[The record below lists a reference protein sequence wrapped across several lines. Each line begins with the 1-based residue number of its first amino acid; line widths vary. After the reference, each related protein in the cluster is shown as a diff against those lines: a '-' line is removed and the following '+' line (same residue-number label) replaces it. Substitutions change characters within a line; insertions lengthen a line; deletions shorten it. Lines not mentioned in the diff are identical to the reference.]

1 MNKMVS
7 IRSVTT
13 ISLQLLKDCVNRLPL
28 EQWLPKRKSRL
39 GRKGYSARSLFLAYL
54 LKIREN
60 IPYDTVLARKLRENE
75 TYRKFCGFKR
85 NTIPSHDTVS
95 RFIKQLTPRRL
106 QTIFLRID
114 ALLTENHAFA
124 LDELALD
131 ATDTLS
137 NPRNKH
143 HPDPEAGYGHKTDG
157 ERFHGYWAVFVAGSK
172 TELLRAMEVVPANVH
187 QSMPAQKLFGQL
199 AHQDLCGATI
209 LVADSAYDD
218 KKTYA
223 RAIELGLVPL
233 IAYNPKHAKI
243 KTFTKLKPS
252 NWRKRCL
259 GSEGFLLRQKYYT
272 KRGAVE
278 RYQST
283 FKNILNGRAVP
294 VRGLYKVTC
303 YLLGLSILSQLY
315 GLINWGLQRHS
326 IQGVQRTLWDYLN

>member
-54 LKIREN
+54 VKIREN

-114 ALLTENHAFA
+114 ALLTENYVFA

-131 ATDTLS
+131 ATDILS

-143 HPDPEAGYGHKTDG
+143 YPDPEAGYGHKTDG
-157 ERFHGYWAVFVAGSK
+157 ERFHGYWVVFVA
-172 TELLRAMEVVPANVH
+172 
-187 QSMPAQKLFGQL
+187 
-199 AHQDLCGATI
+199 
-209 LVADSAYDD
+209 
-218 KKTYA
+218 
-223 RAIELGLVPL
+223 
-233 IAYNPKHAKI
+233 
-243 KTFTKLKPS
+243 
-252 NWRKRCL
+252 
-259 GSEGFLLRQKYYT
+259 
-272 KRGAVE
+272 
-278 RYQST
+278 
-283 FKNILNGRAVP
+283 
-294 VRGLYKVTC
+294 
-303 YLLGLSILSQLY
+303 
-315 GLINWGLQRHS
+315 
-326 IQGVQRTLWDYLN
+326 